1 MNINLFKTKRSK
13 AYLLLHRSI
22 QFVVNI
28 ILRLLFKI
36 EIINREKSF
45 YKGKLILCCN
55 HFSALDP
62 VLMGE
67 YYPGPVYFMAKKEL
81 FRKFFFRNLI
91 EFLNAFPV
99 NRSGVDRAAI
109 SKAVEVINSGN
120 TIGIFPEGARSS
132 GEEIGKGHK
141 GLALIAYLTGA
152 PILPMAVCN
161 LKKVSHGRK
170 KTIRPKIRI
179 IFGDIINTE
188 EFFRKYPKRE
198 GIDMLSA
205 YVIDDLKKLFSRI
218 NY

>member
-1 MNINLFKTKRSK
+1 MKDGLSVVSVIGKPNIGKSTL
-13 AYLLLHRSI
+13 
-22 QFVVNI
+22 
-28 ILRLLFKI
+28 
-36 EIINREKSF
+36 INRICSVS
-45 YKGKLILCCN
+45 YTHL
-55 HFSALDP
+55 
-62 VLMGE
+62 
-67 YYPGPVYFMAKKEL
+67 
-81 FRKFFFRNLI
+81 
-91 EFLNAFPV
+91 
-99 NRSGVDRAAI
+99 
-109 SKAVEVINSGN
+109 SGN
-120 TIGIFPEGARSS
+120 TIGIFPEGTRSS